1 VSSRLPV
8 HDQSG
13 VFMSD
18 VFQFCSYFRL
28 KRAIVV
34 VLRPGVFV
42 ANMSEDADLTMAAD
56 LRSFPKTK
64 SGHSVQWQ
72 VFTGQKFGC
81 DEWLDYSA
89 KDNWAIEN
97 SYGHTN
103 QKNVT
108 LTGDSNKTWT
118 VNFSTFSQVNDSTG
132 KRRAIRRVIIV
143 AEAPGL
149 P

>member
-1 VSSRLPV
+1 
-8 HDQSG
+8 
-13 VFMSD
+13 MSD

-34 VLRPGVFV
+34 VLRLGVFV
-42 ANMSEDADLTMAAD
+42 ANMSEDADLTVAAD
-56 LRSFPKTK
+56 LRSFPRTK
-64 SGHSVQWQ
+64 SGHPVQWQ
-72 VFTGQKFGC
+72 VFTGQRFGC
-81 DEWLDYSA
+81 DEWLDYSEP
-89 KDNWAIEN
+89 DNWVIEH
-97 SYGHTN
+97 SYGHLN
-103 QKNVT
+103 RRPVK
-108 LTGDSNKTWT
+108 LTSDSNKTWT